1 MAWRVFISI
10 RFVRAGGRLMGAV
23 GSRAASI
30 RGRKREHTSWYFSEW
45 MDLWREAL
53 VHRSSLGW
61 EVEEESESFSV
72 KLERTAAKNNNLPR
86 RREDAEGTTSKS
98 HGPLCVFAPSRQVVA
113 LVRRRL
119 FVS

>member
-1 MAWRVFISI
+1 MAWRDFISI

-23 GSRAASI
+23 GSRAASTG
-30 RGRKREHTSWYFSEW
+30 GRKREPTSWYFSEW

-53 VHRSSLGW
+53 VHRSRLGW
-61 EVEEESESFSV
+61 EVEEELESSSV

-86 RREDAEGTTSKS
+86 RREDAEGTTAN
-98 HGPLCVFAPSRQVVA
+98 HVVPSASSR
-113 LVRRRL
+113 LRGKLLLLFRRRL